1 MKSKRIFTVTLLV
14 FLLISIIQEGTAQQV
29 ANTNNEQN
37 IENKIRINELEKK
50 VEDQQKNIAELNKSL
65 NNQIKNIDYQ
75 STNLDHKN
83 NLVSWGIAIIGIVIA
98 FFGVAVPLLAL
109 FYGKKL
115 IDSIEAQKALASYEI
130 KVLRSD
136 SENNVSRFISDAE
149 KGFKLLEEKARLC
162 VENLKKYE
170 SEGQKSSRKLEE
182 LSHNSKI
189 PNLTTDEI
197 KENIQKAKEIEN
209 KDGISQFEKD
219 FAKALELYY
228 KDDSENAI
236 SHFNNLLRK
245 YPKQITIHRLSDIYF
260 MIARLYFGLEN
271 HSKSIEYDQK
281 ALDLDPN
288 LASAWNNLGA
298 SNEKMRNTDEALRCY
313 IKAVEINP
321 KIATAWYNIGSI
333 FQERGDIQSAISN
346 YVKAIESDMEYF
358 PPYLNLIEHYLISN
372 KVLEAKDYLIKLKSI
387 LNKEN
392 SLIRFLEIVLDII
405 QNKWKKDLKETYEF
419 IEESIVMSPEIKIWQ
434 FDVMKNWLN
443 NEMSSVL
450 SADKKNLISNLIAKI
465 EDWQSNN

>member
-1 MKSKRIFTVTLLV
+1 
-14 FLLISIIQEGTAQQV
+14 
-29 ANTNNEQN
+29 
-37 IENKIRINELEKK
+37 
-50 VEDQQKNIAELNKSL
+50 
-65 NNQIKNIDYQ
+65 
-75 STNLDHKN
+75 
-83 NLVSWGIAIIGIVIA
+83 
-98 FFGVAVPLLAL
+98 
-109 FYGKKL
+109 
-115 IDSIEAQKALASYEI
+115 
-130 KVLRSD
+130 
-136 SENNVSRFISDAE
+136 
-149 KGFKLLEEKARLC
+149 
-162 VENLKKYE
+162 
-170 SEGQKSSRKLEE
+170 
-182 LSHNSKI
+182 
-189 PNLTTDEI
+189 
-197 KENIQKAKEIEN
+197 
-209 KDGISQFEKD
+209 
-219 FAKALELYY
+219 
-228 KDDSENAI
+228 
-236 SHFNNLLRK
+236 
-245 YPKQITIHRLSDIYF
+245 
-260 MIARLYFGLEN
+260 
-271 HSKSIEYDQK
+271 
-281 ALDLDPN
+281 
-288 LASAWNNLGA
+288 
-298 SNEKMRNTDEALRCY
+298 MRNTDEALRCY